1 MSDAAAL
8 AACVPSA
15 CSTAHAQP
23 CRRNSGRVVI
33 PKTPALPRS
42 MAHHP
47 TALIGLTYKPS
58 EVKEH
63 GTLVLRSS
71 NIQNDALAFDDNVF
85 VDADVPERIMVK
97 PGDVLVCAF
106 LQNGESV
113 LFFVL

>member
-1 MSDAAAL
+1 MTSSLDEAREYHRL
-8 AACVPSA
+8 AEANISHQGGAVSG
-15 CSTAHAQP
+15 AH
-23 CRRNSGRVVI
+23 
-33 PKTPALPRS
+33 
-42 MAHHP
+42 
-47 TALIGLTYKPS
+47 LT
-58 EVKEH
+58 H